1 MTLTPK
7 PGEIR
12 KGHGKVKRY
21 PAEKT
26 HRTCKLFTKFRI
38 VSLQLGHTNFSLKM
52 LHMKIVVGQS
62 ESMEPLINPR
72 TPSEFK

>member
-38 VSLQLGHTNFSLKM
+38 VSLQFRAYEFFSENATHEDSGWTK
-52 LHMKIVVGQS
+52 
-62 ESMEPLINPR
+62 
-72 TPSEFK
+72 